1 MKRTTRPGEFES
13 KLSVALGASGARL
26 RKRSSTR
33 MHLSER
39 RTANRTTRPR
49 SALGAT
55 RNGPC
60 LARQRTSCRNTH
72 GRKCRRVGRSG
83 ANPREG
89 TIKTAPPA
97 PMSPVS
103 WRRVR
108 SGSRRD
114 FTSENHLLAPLWFAL
129 KSLLLRQFFR
139 QYGVPFRPTRRLDR
153 LSASLSN
160 LRRST
165 KRLCNDERW
174 YRSSGILKTGALLH
188 QTPPGEWYENQN
200 FPGAFAPKP
209 SNR

>member
-1 MKRTTRPGEFES
+1 MKICAQISRSSLRFNTLGERKFTSVEVIQNAINRPKLYFLMKRTTRPGEFES

-165 KRLCNDERW
+165 KRL
-174 YRSSGILKTGALLH
+174 
-188 QTPPGEWYENQN
+188 
-200 FPGAFAPKP
+200 
-209 SNR
+209 